1 MEHYQGFF
9 LKEKLGNNAFT
20 YELRWPNAQLRVP
33 KLILGTTKDLKIWS
47 KPAFSECDESWKVKE
62 YLGLEYFIK
71 LNNSSNPIYI
81 FDNHNHALYFR
92 YKELRNWD
100 ITKWKQ
106 DKIALIHIDQHSDL
120 NQNTNTLPE
129 TNLDDIFNFVQT
141 KCNVGNFIEPAL
153 KANLISHIDQIRSEY
168 KLLNYQ
174 NIHKNY
180 ILDIDLDFRAE
191 EMSIKQF
198 DETIKKTK
206 NLILNAKVVTI
217 ATSPYFLPQEKAI
230 QLLHILLD

>member
-1 MEHYQGFF
+1 M
-9 LKEKLGNNAFT
+9 
-20 YELRWPNAQLRVP
+20 
-33 KLILGTTKDLKIWS
+33 
-47 KPAFSECDESWKVKE
+47 
-62 YLGLEYFIK
+62 
-71 LNNSSNPIYI
+71 
-81 FDNHNHALYFR
+81 
-92 YKELRNWD
+92 
-100 ITKWKQ
+100 
-106 DKIALIHIDQHSDL
+106 
-120 NQNTNTLPE
+120 
-129 TNLDDIFNFVQT
+129 QT

-153 KANLISHIDQIRSEY
+153 KANLISHMDQIRSEY

-191 EMSIKQF
+191 EMSIEQF

-206 NLILNAKVVTI
+206 SLILNAKVVTI